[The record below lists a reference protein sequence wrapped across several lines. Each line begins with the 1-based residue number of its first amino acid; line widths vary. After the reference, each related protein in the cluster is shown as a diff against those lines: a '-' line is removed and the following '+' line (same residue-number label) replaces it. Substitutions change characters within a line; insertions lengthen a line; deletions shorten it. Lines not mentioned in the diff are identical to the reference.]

1 LGPITLSLSKQ
12 NRITS
17 IIFFTIFGKK
27 TGERKKKE
35 KICSAR
41 QSWVSLQ
48 VERCVYVLVVLSCK
62 IFGGG
67 AVRGRT
73 DGQLENWK
81 SERER
86 VSEKVRELGEEA
98 PFD

>member
-1 LGPITLSLSKQ
+1 
-12 NRITS
+12 
-17 IIFFTIFGKK
+17 
-27 TGERKKKE
+27 
-35 KICSAR
+35 
-41 QSWVSLQ
+41 VSLQ